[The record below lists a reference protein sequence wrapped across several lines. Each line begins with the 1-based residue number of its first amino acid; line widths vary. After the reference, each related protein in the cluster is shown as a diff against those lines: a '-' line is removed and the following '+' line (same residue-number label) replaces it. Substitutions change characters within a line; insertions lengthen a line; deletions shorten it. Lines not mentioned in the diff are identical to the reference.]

1 MFLDYFAL
9 FLVFFVALSLF
20 YGIIVIHDIPY
31 EIAQH
36 RNHPH
41 KDAIHVAGW
50 VSLFTLHVIWPF
62 LWIWAYLYDDK
73 KGWGFS
79 SNNDTANKSFPERQ
93 NDNSQKSNQIEE
105 SQQIAELTLQVKWL
119 TERINLISSEQEQK
133 ETITTHVDHESDSDK
148 LDSQ

>member
-9 FLVFFVALSLF
+9 FLVFFVVIFMF

-41 KDAIHVAGW
+41 QDAIHVAGW

-62 LWIWAYLYDDK
+62 LWIWAYLYDEK
-73 KGWGFS
+73 KGWGFQSKHQSLIS
-79 SNNDTANKSFPERQ
+79 SDGNIEVTHQAQ
-93 NDNSQKSNQIEE
+93 QIE
-105 SQQIAELTLQVKWL
+105 QLTLQVEQL
-119 TERINLISSEQEQK
+119 TEQVN
-133 ETITTHVDHESDSDK
+133 K
-148 LDSQ
+148 LSQNNAKAE